1 MFDILL
7 LALAFYTV
15 YTFGFRVGYRT
26 RNKETLSMLRFIA
39 NGGDEQDDLPPN
51 KIVAKVEKHGD
62 MYYLFD
68 SADDSFLV
76 QGKDWEEIT
85 EITRKKYS
93 GKKEIVVETELAK
106 EVGLL

>member
-39 NGGDEQDDLPPN
+39 NGEKEEDDLPPN
-51 KIVAKVEKHGD
+51 KILAKVEKHGD

-68 SADDSFLV
+68 SEDDSFLV
-76 QGKDWEEIT
+76 QGKDWKEIT
-85 EITRKKYS
+85 ELTHKKYG
-93 GKKEIVVETELAK
+93 GKKEIVVETQLAK